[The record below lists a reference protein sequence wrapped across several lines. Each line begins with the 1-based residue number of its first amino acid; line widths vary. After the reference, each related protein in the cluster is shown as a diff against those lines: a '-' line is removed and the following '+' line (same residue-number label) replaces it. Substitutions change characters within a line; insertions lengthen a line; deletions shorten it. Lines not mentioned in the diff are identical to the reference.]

1 MSKDFPNLLS
11 SEIYNNFISFAKNE
25 GFTQTSLNSLPFA
38 ELESIKQKCSH
49 TSDVVFGSKVAC
61 SLGCSPFASFSYFFP
76 VDNNIEPNLFGSV
89 YLDSNIFKS
98 MQNANGAHFLQ
109 LAFIKNSSDIDTSK
123 LLAKRSLSGLC
134 RGYMAKTRASET
146 SVKLHTD
153 LLNVLFS
160 PLHLSALLT
169 EALKSENLSVDDM
182 FLCIASPTS
191 DFLEKAKTI
200 FSPFIQANEELRK
213 EEQKAKYAN
222 CLREN
227 DCTSCD
233 DKIVCDEIRK
243 VL

>member
-1 MSKDFPNLLS
+1 MSKIDSSLLS
-11 SEIYNNFISFAKNE
+11 STIYNNFITSTKNE
-25 GFTQTSLNSLPFA
+25 GFKSTKIEALPFA
-38 ELESIKQKCSH
+38 ELETIKQKCAN
-49 TSDVVFGSKVAC
+49 TSDVVFGSKLAC
-61 SLGCSPFASFSYFFP
+61 SFGCSPFLSFTYIFS
-76 VDNNIEPNLFGSV
+76 VENTIDISLFGSV
-89 YLDSNIFKS
+89 YLDSNIFQS
-98 MQNANGAHFLQ
+98 MQNAKSAHFLQ
-109 LAFIKNSSDIDTSK
+109 LAFLRNTNTINISK

-153 LLNVLFS
+153 LLSAGFS

-169 EALKSENLSVDDM
+169 EGLKSEGLSEDDM
-182 FLCIASPTS
+182 FLCIASPTKE
-191 DFLEKAKTI
+191 FLQKVQLI

-213 EEQKAKYAN
+213 EEQKEKYAN

-227 DCTSCD
+227 DCKSCD